1 MLLPLPRT
9 CRGLGNKSCAGDLRR
24 DNLWGLTCV
33 EQPVYFCKRVPA
45 EVAPLQAAEG
55 AMFVYEVVG
64 AHYVLVQAVG
74 PVPGVAHKAKDEV
87 VLPQLL
93 HLVN

>member
-1 MLLPLPRT
+1 
-9 CRGLGNKSCAGDLRR
+9 
-24 DNLWGLTCV
+24 
-33 EQPVYFCKRVPA
+33 
-45 EVAPLQAAEG
+45 
-55 AMFVYEVVG
+55 MFVYEVVG